1 MFISIVTS
9 RSQKGSFVTP
19 IVLLSPSSLVDYAS
33 VHALSLAP
41 RQKMYAYWTYVLLR
55 LTFQLMIAKFNN
67 IKQSASGYNHAILR
81 LVKRCFQLLVEASTD
96 FIRALR
102 LCGGLGVFSLLE
114 LYATPKMSRA
124 LKMLWSGET
133 RFPR

>member
-19 IVLLSPSSLVDYAS
+19 TVLLSPSSLVDYAS
-33 VHALSLAP
+33 VHALSL
-41 RQKMYAYWTYVLLR
+41 
-55 LTFQLMIAKFNN
+55 MIAKFNN
-67 IKQSASGYNHAILR
+67 IKQSANGYNHAILR

-114 LYATPKMSRA
+114 LYATPKMSRPF
-124 LKMLWSGET
+124 KMLWSGET